1 MSQDWF
7 ATFKVRQA
15 AAVAGLGVA
24 LFAAAVV
31 LGVLGGVVALQ
42 PGAIERGDWFWLA
55 LGGSVMLAASTAS
68 FVVAFIK
75 LCVNVEYLARE
86 VVDRRGG

>member
-7 ATFKVRQA
+7 ATFTVRQA

-24 LFAAAVV
+24 LLSAAVV
-31 LGVLGGVVALQ
+31 LGVLGGLVAMQ

-55 LGGSVMLAASTAS
+55 LGGSVMLAASMAS
-68 FVVAFIK
+68 FVIAFIK
-75 LCVNVEYLARE
+75 LCLNVEYLARE
-86 VVDRRGG
+86 AVDRRSG